1 MLSMF
6 TRVSS
11 FFVTPEDGA
20 VQFVGRSKETVA
32 KKLLEIIDAEQLPRQ
47 YGGKANGFF
56 WPGSETSLTQTPSTQ
71 IDTLMEKKGM

>member
-1 MLSMF
+1 MVNAPFLLSMF

-20 VQFVGRSKETVA
+20 VRFVGRGKETVA
-32 KKLLEIIDAEQLPRQ
+32 KKLLEIIDAEQLPKQ

-56 WPGSETSLTQTPSTQ
+56 WPTADAT
-71 IDTLMEKKGM
+71 